1 MSSHKTMEVAKRAT
15 TIGVILLAILLV
27 FRPELIQASDGFKV
41 INSMSELRG
50 GIHDLTATLV
60 STLRIIGG
68 VTAVLL
74 LGYVAFEILVKDGQ
88 LGDVKVWVW
97 TILIATL
104 ITFQAPM
111 LVNWMVGVFGRL

>member
-1 MSSHKTMEVAKRAT
+1 MATKRAT
-15 TIGVILLAILLV
+15 TIGFILIAILFV
-27 FRPELIQASDGFKV
+27 FRPEVIQASEGFKV

-88 LGDVKVWVW
+88 LGDVKVWMW